1 MPVLVV
7 LSATVELPEMLESIM
22 LGSQDSLGKLLQ
34 FTKKILVVSIE
45 LTTFTALHTILCH
58 MDHSSQDD

>member
-22 LGSQDSLGKLLQ
+22 LGSQDSLGKFLH
-34 FTKKILVVSIE
+34 FTKNISRGE
-45 LTTFTALHTILCH
+45 H
-58 MDHSSQDD
+58 